1 MYTNV
6 CTEKNVAGLH
16 LTFEIERVYFQIV
29 ELSMY
34 FYTVLTKWQSVWV
47 SVYLCDLFYDCQ
59 YVCYYN
65 FMSFHLS
72 KYQAVRMH
80 VCPF

>member
-34 FYTVLTKWQSVWV
+34 FYTVLIK
-47 SVYLCDLFYDCQ
+47 
-59 YVCYYN
+59 
-65 FMSFHLS
+65 
-72 KYQAVRMH
+72 
-80 VCPF
+80 